1 MNIYKLQSEISEA
14 LSKPLSNVEF
24 DKNFKLLVAPEG
36 FGDFSL
42 NIAFKLAKALRRS
55 PKDIANELVNYLNL
69 PYFETLSNDNGYINI
84 KVNNAFYKEFLRA
97 LFESGSVYFK
107 KEPQKKKIQVEFV
120 SANPTGPLHVG
131 NGRGGV
137 IGDVVA
143 NVLKNRGFEVEKEYY
158 VNDAGNKMDLFGQ
171 SIRYWYLK
179 NFGVESVFPEEGYR
193 GEYIKRIACV
203 IALVFKDRFINYDYE
218 RQVEVFEILGEY
230 ILLGAANSN
239 IEELEIL
246 KKSNF
251 TFDFPSILQ
260 SLKNFGVNYDNVFF
274 ESSLYE
280 GNIIEVEEGL
290 KLPEKLAEVIIE
302 LKKRNLLYKKDGA
315 WWFKATEFK
324 DDKDRVLV
332 KATGEPTYTLT
343 DIAYHVDKFRRGHIK
358 AIDVWGADH
367 FGHVITMKALLEGVG
382 IGGAFLD
389 VILYQIVH
397 LFEGGVEVM
406 MSKHTGK
413 FYPLSDLID
422 KVGKDAARFFFLMKS
437 ADTHLNFDIDLATSQ
452 TLDNPVFYVQYTY
465 ARLHNIVEESKKRN
479 VEFVDFDSALSE
491 PLEPIER
498 KILNA
503 IFYLNSILDDI
514 SNDYSIHRIP
524 NITLDLS
531 RDINFFYQNYR
542 VLGEENPIVRT
553 KRFLIVKASLEALS
567 VLFDLMGIE
576 KKEHM

>member
-1 MNIYKLQSEISEA
+1 
-14 LSKPLSNVEF
+14 
-24 DKNFKLLVAPEG
+24 
-36 FGDFSL
+36 
-42 NIAFKLAKALRRS
+42 
-55 PKDIANELVNYLNL
+55 
-69 PYFETLSNDNGYINI
+69 
-84 KVNNAFYKEFLRA
+84 
-97 LFESGSVYFK
+97 
-107 KEPQKKKIQVEFV
+107 
-120 SANPTGPLHVG
+120 
-131 NGRGGV
+131 
-137 IGDVVA
+137 
-143 NVLKNRGFEVEKEYY
+143 VL
-158 VNDAGNKMDLFGQ
+158 
-171 SIRYWYLK
+171 
-179 NFGVESVFPEEGYR
+179 
-193 GEYIKRIACV
+193 
-203 IALVFKDRFINYDYE
+203 
-218 RQVEVFEILGEY
+218 
-230 ILLGAANSN
+230 
-239 IEELEIL
+239 
-246 KKSNF
+246 
-251 TFDFPSILQ
+251 
-260 SLKNFGVNYDNVFF
+260 
-274 ESSLYE
+274 
-280 GNIIEVEEGL
+280 
-290 KLPEKLAEVIIE
+290 
-302 LKKRNLLYKKDGA
+302 
-315 WWFKATEFK
+315 
-324 DDKDRVLV
+324 
-332 KATGEPTYTLT
+332 
-343 DIAYHVDKFRRGHIK
+343 
-358 AIDVWGADH
+358 
-367 FGHVITMKALLEGVG
+367 G
-382 IGGAFLD
+382 IGGTFLD

-479 VEFVDFDSALSE
+479 IEFVDFDSALSE
-491 PLEPIER
+491 SLEPIER